1 MKINIAYHQNMYLEP
16 ITPIAEELSKRR
28 YKILHN
34 SPEGV
39 ITIGSHITDLVKW
52 KNKTPLVFIDH
63 GVLPRKGNINDIIN
77 LIKLNALILF
87 SGKYYERLINKI
99 DPAYKNFK
107 ITGNPKLEYFLKD
120 QIPRN
125 QVIKK
130 YDLDPGKPIILYAPT
145 WYHKAKHK
153 PYSHGTI
160 KYIKKIEKACMNYN
174 KKKYI
179 KYASIIE
186 LKDRTMY
193 YFSASD
199 LLISDFST
207 IMIDY
212 CYFNKPIIQ
221 ITNVIDRNIRKYKD
235 KQQKYVKLEVGEF
248 TKARKLKNIIDLTL
262 KNPDAH
268 KIKREEWFKDVVKIV
283 KGSSKLTA
291 DVIEEYIRKI
301 K

>member
-1 MKINIAYHQNMYLEP
+1 
-16 ITPIAEELSKRR
+16 
-28 YKILHN
+28 
-34 SPEGV
+34 
-39 ITIGSHITDLVKW
+39 
-52 KNKTPLVFIDH
+52 
-63 GVLPRKGNINDIIN
+63 
-77 LIKLNALILF
+77 
-87 SGKYYERLINKI
+87 
-99 DPAYKNFK
+99 
-107 ITGNPKLEYFLKD
+107 
-120 QIPRN
+120 
-125 QVIKK
+125 
-130 YDLDPGKPIILYAPT
+130 
-145 WYHKAKHK
+145 
-153 PYSHGTI
+153 
-160 KYIKKIEKACMNYN
+160 
-174 KKKYI
+174 
-179 KYASIIE
+179 
-186 LKDRTMY
+186 MY

-221 ITNVIDRNIRKYKD
+221 ITDVIDRNIRKYKD